1 MLFADYGGYRLF
13 PADTFTG
20 FTPPPQSIPKSIGHY
35 AEGVAACREGTP
47 TTCHFGYSGPLSEA
61 VLLGSVAYR
70 AGKRLEWDAAALTA
84 TNCPEAARFIRK
96 QYRPGWE
103 VA

>member
-1 MLFADYGGYRLF
+1 
-13 PADTFTG
+13 
-20 FTPPPQSIPKSIGHY
+20 
-35 AEGVAACREGTP
+35 
-47 TTCHFGYSGPLSEA
+47 

-70 AGKRLEWDAAALTA
+70 VGKRLEWDAAALTA
-84 TNCPEAARFIRK
+84 TNCPEADRFIRK